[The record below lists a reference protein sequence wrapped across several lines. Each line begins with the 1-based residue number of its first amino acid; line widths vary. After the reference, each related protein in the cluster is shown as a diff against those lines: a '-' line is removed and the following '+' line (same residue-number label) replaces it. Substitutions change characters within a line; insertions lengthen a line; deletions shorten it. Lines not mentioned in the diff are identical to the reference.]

1 MTAATTPA
9 VKPPPRGIIA
19 NAIRLTLGNI
29 GSRIL
34 GLVREQVVAALFG
47 TTVAASVFSA
57 ASRVPTM
64 VFDLLI
70 GGALSSALVPV
81 FAEVASRNEKTG
93 ASVGIPAQTGVG
105 MGDGTTDRSEAIPAR
120 SDAGSEDW
128 ATDVQSGDLG
138 AVAGAVL
145 GIALAVL
152 IPIVIALAI
161 VAEPLMELLG
171 TGFAPEV
178 QSQGSLLVRLALPTV
193 ILMGVAAIFQAML
206 LARNDVTR
214 PAIAPAI
221 YNLGIIIGA
230 LALSPWLGVSS
241 LVIGMLVGATGQ
253 VLLMWPKRAVGLRIR
268 LDLRHPAVRRI
279 LRLYGPVA
287 GGLVVSAAIIIL
299 DTRLASQ
306 TGAGSLAAMRY
317 ATTIVQLPLGLVVA
331 ALSTASLPVLARY
344 GRNGLNEPGFRQT
357 LGSGLTAAVVLV
369 APLMVSAM
377 VLREPIVRLLF
388 ARGAFDD
395 AGVALTAT
403 ALLWY
408 APQLPFVAIDQ
419 LLIAALYA
427 VQNTRVPVL
436 AGVACAGIFATVAIT
451 TVDPLG
457 MKGLVLANT
466 VQHGAHATIL
476 AVYLMR
482 HGIHITAARIRA
494 MLRVAVASGTM
505 ALALTGATVLVV
517 PPTST
522 VTLILYLGS
531 AAGIGG
537 AIYLATLVAL
547 RGSEVTSVLAAIR
560 ARGA

>member
-1 MTAATTPA
+1 MTATNPHVGNTPRQG
-9 VKPPPRGIIA
+9 VVA

-81 FAEVASRNEKTG
+81 FAEVASRNETTSTS
-93 ASVGIPAQTGVG
+93 AGIPARRGVST
-105 MGDGTTDRSEAIPAR
+105 GDGEA
-120 SDAGSEDW
+120 
-128 ATDVQSGDLG
+128 DVHSSGDLG

-145 GIALAVL
+145 GSALAVL

-206 LARNDVTR
+206 LARNDITR

-230 LALSPWLGVSS
+230 LALSPWMGVSS
-241 LVIGMLVGATGQ
+241 LVIGMLAGATGQ
-253 VLLMWPKRAVGLRIR
+253 VLLMWPNRAVGLRIR
-268 LDLRHPAVRRI
+268 VDLRHPAVRRI

-287 GGLVVSAAIIIL
+287 AGLVVSAAIIIL

-344 GRNGLNEPGFRQT
+344 GRNGLKEPGFRQT

-369 APLMVSAM
+369 APLMVGAM

-482 HGIHITAARIRA
+482 HGLPITATRIRT

-517 PPTST
+517 PPTTT

-560 ARGA
+560 ARNA

>member
-1 MTAATTPA
+1 MTATNPHVGNTPRQG
-9 VKPPPRGIIA
+9 VVA

-81 FAEVASRNEKTG
+81 FAEVASRNETTSTS
-93 ASVGIPAQTGVG
+93 AGIPARRGVST
-105 MGDGTTDRSEAIPAR
+105 GDGEA
-120 SDAGSEDW
+120 
-128 ATDVQSGDLG
+128 DVHSSGDLG

-206 LARNDVTR
+206 LARNDITR

-230 LALSPWLGVSS
+230 LALSPWMGVSS
-241 LVIGMLVGATGQ
+241 LVIGMLAGATGQ
-253 VLLMWPKRAVGLRIR
+253 VLLMWPNRAVGLRIR
-268 LDLRHPAVRRI
+268 VDLRHPAVRRI

-287 GGLVVSAAIIIL
+287 AGLVVSAAIIIL

-344 GRNGLNEPGFRQT
+344 GRNGLKEPGFRQT

-369 APLMVSAM
+369 APLMVGAM

-395 AGVALTAT
+395 SGVALTAT

-482 HGIHITAARIRA
+482 HGIPITATRIRA

-505 ALALTGATVLVV
+505 ALALTGATVMVV

-560 ARGA
+560 ARSA

>member
-1 MTAATTPA
+1 MTATNPHVGNTPHQG
-9 VKPPPRGIIA
+9 VVA

-81 FAEVASRNEKTG
+81 FAEVASRNETTSTS
-93 ASVGIPAQTGVG
+93 AGIPARRGVST
-105 MGDGTTDRSEAIPAR
+105 GDGEA
-120 SDAGSEDW
+120 
-128 ATDVQSGDLG
+128 DVHSSGDLG

-206 LARNDVTR
+206 LARNDITR

-230 LALSPWLGVSS
+230 LALSPWMGVSS
-241 LVIGMLVGATGQ
+241 LVIGMLAGATGQ
-253 VLLMWPKRAVGLRIR
+253 VLLMWPNRAVGLRIR
-268 LDLRHPAVRRI
+268 VDLRHPAVRRI

-287 GGLVVSAAIIIL
+287 AGLVVSAAIIIL

-344 GRNGLNEPGFRQT
+344 GRNGLKEPGFRQT

-369 APLMVSAM
+369 APLMVGAM

-482 HGIHITAARIRA
+482 HGLPITATRIRT

-517 PPTST
+517 PPTTT

-560 ARGA
+560 ARNA

>member
-1 MTAATTPA
+1 MTATNPHVGNTPRQG
-9 VKPPPRGIIA
+9 VVA

-81 FAEVASRNEKTG
+81 FAEVASRNETTSTS
-93 ASVGIPAQTGVG
+93 AGIPARRGVST
-105 MGDGTTDRSEAIPAR
+105 GDGEA
-120 SDAGSEDW
+120 
-128 ATDVQSGDLG
+128 DVHSSGDLG

-206 LARNDVTR
+206 LARNDITR

-230 LALSPWLGVSS
+230 LALSPWMGVSS
-241 LVIGMLVGATGQ
+241 LVIGMLAGATGQ
-253 VLLMWPKRAVGLRIR
+253 VLLMWPNRAVGLRIR
-268 LDLRHPAVRRI
+268 VDLRHPAVRRI

-287 GGLVVSAAIIIL
+287 AGLVVSAAIIIL

-344 GRNGLNEPGFRQT
+344 GRNGLKEPGFRQT

-369 APLMVSAM
+369 APLMVGAM

-482 HGIHITAARIRA
+482 HGLPITATRIRT

-517 PPTST
+517 PPTTT

-560 ARGA
+560 ARNA

>member
-1 MTAATTPA
+1 MTATNPHVGSPTR
-9 VKPPPRGIIA
+9 RGVVA

-81 FAEVASRNEKTG
+81 FAEVASRNEPTG
-93 ASVGIPAQTGVG
+93 TSTG
-105 MGDGTTDRSEAIPAR
+105 IPAR
-120 SDAGSEDW
+120 SGVSTGDGEA
-128 ATDVQSGDLG
+128 DVHSSGDLG

-221 YNLGIIIGA
+221 YNIGIIIGA
-230 LALSPWLGVSS
+230 LALSPWMGVSS

-253 VLLMWPKRAVGLRIR
+253 VLLMWPNRAVGLRIR

-344 GRNGLNEPGFRQT
+344 GRNGLIEPGFRQT
-357 LGSGLTAAVVLV
+357 LGSGLTAVLVLV
-369 APLMVSAM
+369 APLMVGAM

-388 ARGAFDD
+388 ARGAFDE

-451 TVDPLG
+451 TVEPLG

-482 HGIHITAARIRA
+482 HGLPLTATRIRT

-505 ALALTGATVLVV
+505 ALALTAATVLVV

-522 VTLILYLGS
+522 VTLILYLG
-531 AAGIGG
+531 AEAGIGS
-537 AIYLATLVAL
+537 AIYLGTLMAM

-560 ARGA
+560 ARSA

>member
-1 MTAATTPA
+1 MTAATTTA
-9 VKPPPRGIIA
+9 VQPPPRGIIA

-93 ASVGIPAQTGVG
+93 ASVGIPAPTEVGTGV
-105 MGDGTTDRSEAIPAR
+105 GTTDRSEAIPAR
-120 SDAGSEDW
+120 SDAGPEDW
-128 ATDVQSGDLG
+128 AKDAQSGDLG

-145 GIALAVL
+145 GIAIAVL

-178 QSQGSLLVRLALPTV
+178 QSQGSLLVRLA
-193 ILMGVAAIFQAML
+193 L

-287 GGLVVSAAIIIL
+287 GGLVVSAATII
-299 DTRLASQ
+299 
-306 TGAGSLAAMRY
+306 
-317 ATTIVQLPLGLVVA
+317 IVQLPLGLVVA

-369 APLMVSAM
+369 APLMVGAM

-482 HGIHITAARIRA
+482 HGIHITATRIRA
-494 MLRVAVASGTM
+494 MLRVAVASGTT

-522 VTLILYLGS
+522 VTLILYLG
-531 AAGIGG
+531 
-537 AIYLATLVAL
+537 
-547 RGSEVTSVLAAIR
+547 
-560 ARGA
+560 